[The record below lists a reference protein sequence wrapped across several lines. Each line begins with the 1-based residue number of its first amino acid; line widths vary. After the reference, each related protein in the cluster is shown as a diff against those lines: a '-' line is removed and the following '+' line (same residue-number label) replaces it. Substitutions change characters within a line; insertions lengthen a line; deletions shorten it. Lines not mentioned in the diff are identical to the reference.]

1 MAEIKI
7 LLVED
12 DPALGFVIQDML
24 REAGYIVHLCRDG
37 KAGLLQFNQQPYDLC
52 LLDVMMPKKDGF
64 ELARD
69 IRKLQSEVPIIFLS
83 AKSMVED
90 KIEGL
95 KTGADDYITKPFSNE
110 EILLRIEA
118 VLKRAG
124 HKGIGQNEESQ
135 LIEFGHFSFAPNEFQ
150 LTDPKQSRILTK
162 KESDILRLLLSH
174 KNRVIE
180 RELIGNMVWGDDSY
194 FIGRSLDVFI
204 SKLRKYL
211 SSDPRISIINIHGVG
226 FRLEVPEGVV

>member
-1 MAEIKI
+1 MERIKI

-12 DPALGFVIQDML
+12 DPALGFVIQDTL
-24 REAGYIVHLCRDG
+24 KEAGYTAHLCRDG
-37 KAGLLQFNQQPYDLC
+37 KAGLLQFNQNHYDLC

-69 IRKLQSEVPIIFLS
+69 IRKLNAIVPIVFLS

-95 KTGADDYITKPFSNE
+95 KAGADDYITKPFSNE
-110 EILLRIEA
+110 EFLLRLEA
-118 VLKRAG
+118 IMKRAG
-124 HKGIGQNEESQ
+124 LKEMPDTTEAEKIVFGLFTFFPNDYRLIGPDADR
-135 LIEFGHFSFAPNEFQ
+135 L
-150 LTDPKQSRILTK
+150 LTK
-162 KESDILRLLLSH
+162 KEADILRLLLGH

-204 SKLRKYL
+204 SKLRKYFAA
-211 SSDPRISIINIHGVG
+211 DDRIGIVNIHGVG
-226 FRLEVPEGVV
+226 FRLDVPEE

>member
-1 MAEIKI
+1 MEEIKI

-24 REAGYIVHLCRDG
+24 KEAGYTAHLCRDG
-37 KAGLLQFNQQPYDLC
+37 KAGLLQFNQQQYDLC

-69 IRKLQSEVPIIFLS
+69 IRKINAQVPIVFLS

-95 KTGADDYITKPFSNE
+95 KAGADDYITKPFSNE
-110 EILLRIEA
+110 EFLLRLEA
-118 VLKRAG
+118 IMKRAG
-124 HKGIGQNEESQ
+124 LKAITDTNEAEKIS
-135 LIEFGHFSFAPNEFQ
+135 FGHFTFYPNDYR
-150 LTDPKQSRILTK
+150 LIGPDADRVLTK
-162 KESDILRLLLSH
+162 KEADILRLLLGH

-204 SKLRKYL
+204 SKLRKYFAT
-211 SSDPRISIINIHGVG
+211 DPRIGIVNIHGVG
-226 FRLEVPEGVV
+226 FRLDVPEG